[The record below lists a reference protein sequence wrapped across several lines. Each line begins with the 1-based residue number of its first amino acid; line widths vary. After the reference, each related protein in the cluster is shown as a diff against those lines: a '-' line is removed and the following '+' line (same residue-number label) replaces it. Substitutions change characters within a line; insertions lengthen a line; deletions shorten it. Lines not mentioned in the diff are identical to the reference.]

1 MNNVYHPFRQSSTPR
16 ARLLILLAS
25 LTLSSSLAVFMWAGR
40 AAYTESYT
48 YFFLNWNLFLAWI
61 PLLAALALSRI
72 SKKTWYTIPVA
83 AFVFIVWL
91 LFLPNAPYLVTDL
104 IHLPYRTGAPVWF
117 DAMMLFTYAWNGLLL
132 GFVSL
137 WIVQTMARAW
147 FGPVVSWV
155 MVAGSLGAAGFGIYL
170 GRFQRWNSWDV
181 LSNPEPLLMD
191 IAHLLLNP
199 LDHPQTVGVTVFFGA
214 FLLLG
219 YLTMIA
225 LVHMQSDAEIV
236 KETTSEG
243 HRQ

>member
-1 MNNVYHPFRQSSTPR
+1 MNRLYHPFANPSQSR

-25 LTLSSSLAVFMWAGR
+25 LTLSSLLALFMWVGR
-40 AAYTESYT
+40 AKVTDSYG

-72 SKKTWYTIPVA
+72 SRKTWLTMPVA
-83 AFVFIVWL
+83 GVLFMVWL

-104 IHLPYRTGAPVWF
+104 IHLSYRGGAPVWF
-117 DAMMLFTYAWNGLLL
+117 DAMMLFVYAWNGLLL

-147 FGPVVSWV
+147 FGQLISWL

-170 GRFQRWNSWDV
+170 GRFLRWNSWDV
-181 LSNPEPLLMD
+181 LSNPEALLMD
-191 IAHLLLNP
+191 IAHLVLNP
-199 LDHPQTVGVTVFFGA
+199 LDHPQTLGVTALFGA

-219 YLTMIA
+219 YVTLVA
-225 LVHMQSDAEIV
+225 LVHADDRLAHQEQANV
-236 KETTSEG
+236 KK
-243 HRQ
+243 